1 MVCHLEKRLI
11 SLVFLLMTCMLTVPS
26 EASDTCKSLFDSH
39 QYEKAL
45 KPCINVNDT
54 FKVGFIYKKLGQ
66 CEKSVEWYEKS
77 KSATAFN
84 NAALGLIFDD
94 KCKKDLKR
102 ADEFLERSMLI
113 RPSVTNHYLKG
124 MLIKEI
130 NGISIIDAPNKDAY
144 QFFLKAMFINT
155 DTDSDYEKQMV
166 EDTLREIKSYVKKH
180 PQEIP
185 SLFAKLNDLQSHKVF
200 VDFLVGEVSDMAR
213 ENPDS
218 FPEIKAFI
226 EREMLAG
233 NVEALMAKAY
243 FLAQGVGYI
252 EDTVEAYR
260 LYLIASS
267 SGNKKATRMKNRLSE
282 KLSSEQRS
290 KAQCLAKK
298 GLTINTIDRWMC

>member
-1 MVCHLEKRLI
+1 MVCHLKKCRI
-11 SLVFLLMTCMLTVPS
+11 SFISLLMTCMFAFHS
-26 EASDTCKSLFDSH
+26 EASDTCKSLFASH

-45 KPCINVNDT
+45 EPCVNVNDAG
-54 FKVGFIYKKLGQ
+54 KVGFIYHKLGQ
-66 CEKSVEWYEKS
+66 CKKSLDWYEKS
-77 KSATAFN
+77 KDAWAVDH
-84 NAALGLIFDD
+84 AAAKLMFDD
-94 KCKKDLKR
+94 SCGKDLKK
-102 ADEFLERSMLI
+102 AEAFLEKSMSI
-113 RPSVTNHYLKG
+113 KPSVNNHYLKG

-144 QFFLKAMFINT
+144 QYFLKVMFINT
-155 DTDSDYEKQMV
+155 DTDSNFEKQKV
-166 EDTLREIKSYVKKH
+166 KDTLREIKSYVKKH

-185 SLFAKLNDLQSHKVF
+185 SLFAKLNELQSHKVF
-200 VDFLVGEVSDMAR
+200 VDFLVGEVSYMAK